1 MPSHCM
7 HIRNTMILFATV
19 TTLLLSSCAE
29 QSPSQAKAAK
39 PVKTEVF
46 GSTVQHKNSSF
57 IGTLRA
63 RQRTDLSFD
72 SAGRVVAIPVDVGDR
87 VKAGQV
93 LAQLD
98 ESPARLRLDRVQ
110 AEHNAN
116 SSILAERTAN
126 LRQQE
131 LLAKDGVISPS
142 ALRTVRNARQEAVSQ
157 MKASEAALASARR
170 DLNLTRITAP
180 FDGEVVARLVQP
192 FVDVASG
199 QAILQIEA
207 GKEFEVVIMLPD
219 TVAATLAS
227 GMYAQAIVGGEQ
239 LELELERLSGRSDN
253 GSLVQVVFQVRNPP
267 TGVRSGAV
275 VSVDLPH
282 GTTQSATLPL
292 SAVMADTE
300 ASQGSVFVLDPATST
315 LKRRTVEVGDTPHVH
330 GRVTILAGLEAGE
343 QVVVAGTA
351 YLI

>member
-1 MPSHCM
+1 
-7 HIRNTMILFATV
+7 
-19 TTLLLSSCAE
+19 
-29 QSPSQAKAAK
+29 
-39 PVKTEVF
+39 
-46 GSTVQHKNSSF
+46 
-57 IGTLRA
+57 
-63 RQRTDLSFD
+63 
-72 SAGRVVAIPVDVGDR
+72 
-87 VKAGQV
+87 
-93 LAQLD
+93 
-98 ESPARLRLDRVQ
+98 
-110 AEHNAN
+110 
-116 SSILAERTAN
+116 
-126 LRQQE
+126 
-131 LLAKDGVISPS
+131 
-142 ALRTVRNARQEAVSQ
+142 

-351 YLI
+351 YLIEGQAAVEYQARTVLTEALR